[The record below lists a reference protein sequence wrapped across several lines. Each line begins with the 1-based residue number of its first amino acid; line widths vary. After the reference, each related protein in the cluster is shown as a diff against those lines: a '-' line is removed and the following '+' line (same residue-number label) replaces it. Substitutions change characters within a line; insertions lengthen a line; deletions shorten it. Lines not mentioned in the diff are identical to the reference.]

1 MLSGM
6 NTKGILILLTLMLFL
21 AISAH
26 GQQPAYPFSS
36 ARTRPEKSYDP
47 TQFEFSNEND
57 NYTIFRSGRGL
68 RKRNGETRSFNV
80 RLSPSSHL
88 TREIYHM
95 GYQGDLLLI
104 CEETDELY
112 GGGFIVR
119 LDGRTLKTKWRR
131 YIQGF
136 NVGQGLMDGKYAY
149 VTGIGFVGKVD
160 LNSGR
165 YVWQHRDLYLR
176 DAGGAF
182 NSFELP
188 EVHGETVIFRE
199 LPHYIRKKQAVLKV
213 DRANGKILSLD
224 H

>member
-1 MLSGM
+1 MS
-6 NTKGILILLTLMLFL
+6 FV

-26 GQQPAYPFSS
+26 GQQTAYPFSS
-36 ARTRPEKSYDP
+36 AKSLKDDSYEPTR
-47 TQFEFSNEND
+47 FEFSHETD
-57 NYTIFRSGRGL
+57 NYTILPSGRGL
-68 RKRNGETRSFNV
+68 RKRNGEARSFKL
-80 RLSPSSHL
+80 RLSPSSRL

-104 CEETDELY
+104 CEESDELY

-119 LDGRTLKTKWRR
+119 LDGQTLKTKWSR

-136 NVGQGLMDGKYAY
+136 NVGQGLIDGKYAY

-165 YVWQHRDLYLR
+165 YVWQHRNLYQQDR
-176 DAGGAF
+176 F

-188 EVHGETVIFRE
+188 EVQSETVIFRE
-199 LPHYIRKKQAVLKV
+199 FPHYNRKKQAVVKV
-213 DRANGKILSLD
+213 DRASGKILSLD